1 MRWLFLVASLSLGNL
16 LVGYA
21 FATSVSQTEMIAAL
35 KSGGHVLLLRHAQT
49 VPGVGDPPN
58 FKLTDCTTQRN
69 LSEEGR
75 SQAKRIGE
83 ALRTQGVAFARTMTS
98 QWCRCKDTASL
109 ISKSVEDFPP
119 LNSFFDNRGDEP
131 KQSVAVKRRTNTMPV
146 NESWLMVTH
155 QVNVTAL
162 TGMSPAMGEGV
173 VVRVV
178 GGTWAPLGLLTLD
191 ATR

>member
-21 FATSVSQTEMIAAL
+21 FATSVSQTEMIVAL

-75 SQAKRIGE
+75 NQSKRIGE
-83 ALRTQGVAFARTMTS
+83 SLRAQGVAFARTMSS

-109 ISKSVEDFPP
+109 MSSKVEDFPA

-131 KQSVAVKRRTNTMPV
+131 KQSAAVKRKTKAMPA

-155 QVNVTAL
+155 QVNISAL
-162 TGMSPAMGEGV
+162 TGISPAMGEGV
-173 VVRVV
+173 VVRSW
-178 GGTWAPLGLLTLD
+178 TPLGLLTLD